1 MRKST
6 IRKNERAN
14 FVKEHQPSIWEAPKF
29 FYTPNWHS
37 RKLKQFRKTQN
48 GRRRAKVKADILMGS
63 YYEKLARHEEQYRA
77 FRRENWVS

>member
-1 MRKST
+1 MKKST

-29 FYTPNWHS
+29 FYTSSWYS

-48 GRRRAKVKADILMGS
+48 NRQRAMAKANILMNS
-63 YYEKLARHEEQYRA
+63 YYEKLVRREEQYRA
-77 FRRENWVS
+77 FRRENWIS